1 MECPPHVKALLESL
15 ADSARYCRF
24 VNKTLN
30 EEFEK
35 MGIDVTTQEFESA
48 FSYVEGDCDASIMLA
63 YIEEL

>member
-35 MGIDVTTQEFESA
+35 LGIDTTTQEFENA
-48 FSYVEGDCDASIMLA
+48 FSYVEGDCDTTAILA
-63 YIEEL
+63 HIEEL